1 MVTVELT
8 DSERAALITLLA
20 GLIEGD
26 PMPESERVLELRQIL
41 AKLRAARARRE
52 ASGSWAPAG
61 AVTLAE
67 IADRGGTLE
76 IECADCKR
84 FGRYQIPRLI
94 ERYGQKMGQP
104 HLREI
109 LAADCPR
116 MRSVSI

>member
-1 MVTVELT
+1 VST
-8 DSERAALITLLA
+8 S
-20 GLIEGD
+20 
-26 PMPESERVLELRQIL
+26 
-41 AKLRAARARRE
+41 
-52 ASGSWAPAG
+52 G

-116 MRSVSI
+116 MRSVSIYERCAARITKPPLRR